1 MNPFCYM
8 PNESK
13 QGLSL
18 IPTTTIVSSNFK
30 IIELLRSPLTP
41 VILIWSVNI
50 EHCYIVAIS
59 WQSQGNQ
66 RLNLISVP
74 SPSLV
79 NKIWEFDHMTQNCFC
94 VNKMIDLKQIQ
105 ALNAFWATII
115 CSLIY
120 PWFTSYCP
128 QLICKIGR

>member
-1 MNPFCYM
+1 MNPFCYW

-18 IPTTTIVSSNFK
+18 IPTTVSSNFK
-30 IIELLRSPLTP
+30 IIEQLRSPLTP

-50 EHCYIVAIS
+50 EHWTLNIVAIS